1 MPKCS
6 FLLTRLRFLGV
17 IFFVEAALASA
28 ASGQSS
34 EGLSVRSEVSPG
46 PYLVGQG
53 FELGVAVVATG
64 QRPRIEPPRLNG
76 AIAWTI
82 DTDLKPI
89 RASGIGSVV
98 AAENRIVTRFRVVA
112 RRSGPLEIPAIH
124 VQLKNR
130 SGRTQPRRL
139 MIQPVPVE
147 GRPAVFLGGVGR
159 FALQAEAIPKVV
171 RVGQELEYRI
181 KVTGTAAWGMTD
193 RPVLE
198 RFERLPIRPR
208 VEPKPDETINE
219 PPSRTFVYRL
229 RPTKADEAVLPP
241 VTIASY
247 DPALSR
253 YITHVTAS
261 VPVRVVAVAPFDAAT
276 IEDPES
282 SRPSGR
288 FTWVAWAAWGSSAVL
303 LLAASAL
310 LTLVRRRLR
319 QIPPQGP
326 AAARRHAA
334 RLARSLESDKRT
346 LVKEWAAERPV
357 TVGQSEEPFR
367 DAARLVSE
375 ELIQYLQVGIGRPPG
390 ALTPDEAREG
400 VSQLTDS
407 DDLGKQAGRVTARCD
422 LVQYGHDHAAAKDA
436 RELLKDAR
444 GLFRALG
451 RVKISRRSDR

>member
-1 MPKCS
+1 MPRRPVPLVC
-6 FLLTRLRFLGV
+6 LRFFLYCLLPTAYCLLNDSANV
-17 IFFVEAALASA
+17 A
-28 ASGQSS
+28 ASQSS

-76 AIAWTI
+76 AVAWTI
-82 DTDLKPI
+82 DTDLSPI
-89 RASGIGSVV
+89 SATGIGSTV
-98 AAENRIVTRFRVVA
+98 AMENRIVTRFRVVA

-124 VQLKNR
+124 VRINNR
-130 SGRTQPRRL
+130 SGSTHPRRL
-139 MIQPVPVE
+139 MIQPVPLQ
-147 GRPAVFLGGVGR
+147 GRPAAFLGGVGR
-159 FALQAEAIPKVV
+159 FALQAEAIPNLV
-171 RVGQELEYRI
+171 RVGQVLEYRI

-198 RFERLPIRPR
+198 RFERLPMSPR
-208 VEPKPDETINE
+208 IEPKPDLTVSE

-276 IEDPES
+276 IDGPES
-282 SRPSGR
+282 SVGSSR
-288 FTWVAWAAWGSSAVL
+288 FTPVAWAVWGCSAVL
-303 LLAASAL
+303 LLAASISLA
-310 LTLVRRRLR
+310 LVRRRLR
-319 QIPPQGP
+319 LIRPLHGP
-326 AAARRHAA
+326 AGARRYAA

-346 LVKEWAAERPV
+346 SDRNRF
-357 TVGQSEEPFR
+357 SEEPFR